1 MRLALVIACLLAAVL
16 ASGCVAVQG
25 PVEDCTCGTTPCP
38 P

>member
-1 MRLALVIACLLAAVL
+1 MRRATLLVCVLAAIL
-16 ASGCVAVQG
+16 STACVAVQG